1 MPLKNNNP
9 PPHPPYSDPGNWRKQ
24 YLAETR
30 LSHLFSPL
38 LGECPL
44 SLVYL
49 QYPFVFLCFTIPNL
63 PILVVANLF
72 QTFCCSHFILP
83 MDIIHLLVPSVA
95 AVYER
100 HMETYVNLPPY
111 HPNPKILLC
120 PLSYKDQLRKASC
133 RTTPLPLRPENWR
146 NPLAENKISHLFFPF
161 WGECSLC
168 FVYLH
173 PIPYT
178 LSFCVSLLLPFPF
191 SLSLLPTFCC
201 SILLQWIPSI

>member
-1 MPLKNNNP
+1 MITNVFTCQLLINIYMIAQQCQACLIFFSTFHCTSKWVHPLVLRTYKESQEMPLKNNNP

-44 SLVYL
+44 YLVYL
-49 QYPFVFLCFTIPNL
+49 QYPFVFLCFIIQNL
-63 PILVVANLF
+63 PILVVTSLF
-72 QTFCCSHFILP
+72 QTFCCSHFILS

-111 HPNPKILLC
+111 HPN
-120 PLSYKDQLRKASC
+120 
-133 RTTPLPLRPENWR
+133 
-146 NPLAENKISHLFFPF
+146 
-161 WGECSLC
+161 
-168 FVYLH
+168 
-173 PIPYT
+173 
-178 LSFCVSLLLPFPF
+178 
-191 SLSLLPTFCC
+191 
-201 SILLQWIPSI
+201 SIICKPVGCI

>member
-1 MPLKNNNP
+1 MFTCQLLINIHMIAQQCQACLIFFSTFHCTSKWVHSLVLRTYKESQEMPLKNNNP

-49 QYPFVFLCFTIPNL
+49 QYPFVFLCFTIQNL
-63 PILVVANLF
+63 PILVVTSLL

-111 HPNPKILLC
+111 HPN
-120 PLSYKDQLRKASC
+120 R
-133 RTTPLPLRPENWR
+133 
-146 NPLAENKISHLFFPF
+146 
-161 WGECSLC
+161 
-168 FVYLH
+168 
-173 PIPYT
+173 
-178 LSFCVSLLLPFPF
+178 
-191 SLSLLPTFCC
+191 
-201 SILLQWIPSI
+201 